1 MALFGRMLA
10 AGFAGVGE
18 GLGEAAKAQDERI
31 AEERARRDKL
41 MQQALI
47 FAKND
52 KDKYDVAKENKK
64 NLVSAI
70 DSRLSQYSDK
80 FGSDK
85 ERLAAAA
92 EIAKNYTTID
102 AANNYLNILDDN
114 YARNSD
120 SINFAFTSKMDPK
133 QLEQM
138 SLDTVSGSLVSSTL
152 RPKQWSTYYSPTEY
166 QTDSLLFRG
175 DKTPASLRQQAEEA
189 QKLGEAAG
197 LTERYDESVAAPSVG
212 LPKLTP
218 KVRIESF
225 QNQVFRSAGELQ
237 DAIKK
242 GASPERIKEL
252 TAASEFAKKQY
263 YDNITAEALAR
274 EKAEAASI
282 GATPTFV
289 SGMIQKSGEKEGVY
303 QTYLT
308 SPQMQKLFS
317 IQERTMDPSPDV
329 SFAAKQETA
338 YQLYSS
344 ATRVAGGKLSEK
356 DFNKIAMGATGVM
369 DKNRMETAY
378 SNRLG
383 IDGDYTALMDYLK
396 GIDRG
401 SEEYTLFQNNPNLG
415 AHKQVIDYFN
425 MKGAKERISPKDVT
439 KTSKAFAAIMSR
451 GYFVPNR
458 LIGSNNFNIMFQQ
471 QFGVAPTYQ

>member
-18 GLGEAAKAQDERI
+18 GLAAGAKAQDERI

-52 KDKYDVAKENKK
+52 KDKYDAAKENKR

-70 DSRLSQYSDK
+70 DARLAQYSDK
-80 FGSDK
+80 FGSEQ
-85 ERLAAAA
+85 ERLAASAN
-92 EIAKNYTTID
+92 IAKSYTTVE
-102 AANNYLNILDDN
+102 AANQYLNTLDEN
-114 YARNSD
+114 YSRNSD
-120 SINFAFTSKMDPK
+120 SVNFAFTSKMDPK
-133 QLEQM
+133 QLEKL
-138 SLDTVSGSLVSSTL
+138 SLDTVSGALVPSYL
-152 RPKQWSTYYSPTEY
+152 RPKQWDTYYSPTEY
-166 QTDSLLFRG
+166 QSDSLFAPSG
-175 DKTPASLRQQAEEA
+175 TPASLRKQAEEGR
-189 QKLGEAAG
+189 KLGEAAG
-197 LTERYDESVAAPSVG
+197 LTERYDDGAALPSVG
-212 LPKLTP
+212 LPKLSP

-225 QNQVFRSAGELQ
+225 QNQMYRATGELN

-242 GASPERIKEL
+242 GASPERIQEL
-252 TAASEFAKKQY
+252 KVASEFAKKQY

-274 EKAEAASI
+274 EKADTAGI

-317 IQERTMDPSPDV
+317 IQERNMVPSPDV

-344 ATRVAGGKLSEK
+344 ATRVAKGKLSEK

-383 IDGDYTALMDYLK
+383 IDGDYTALMGYLK
-396 GIDRG
+396 GIDKD
-401 SEEYTLFQNNPNLG
+401 SEEYSMFQNNPNLS
-415 AHKQVIDYFN
+415 AHKQIIDYFN
-425 MKGAKERISPKDVT
+425 MQSAKEQISPKDVT
-439 KTSKAFAAIMSR
+439 QTSKAFATIMSR

-458 LIGSNNFNIMFQQ
+458 LIGTNNFNNMFQQ
-471 QFGVAPTYQ
+471 QFGVTPTYQ

>member
-10 AGFAGVGE
+10 AGFAGIGE
-18 GLGEAAKAQDERI
+18 GLAAGAKAQDERI

-52 KDKYDVAKENKK
+52 KDKYDAAKENKR

-70 DSRLSQYSDK
+70 DARLAQYSDK
-80 FGSDK
+80 FGSEQ
-85 ERLAAAA
+85 ERLAASAN
-92 EIAKNYTTID
+92 IAKSYTTVE
-102 AANNYLNILDDN
+102 AANQYLNTLDEN

-120 SINFAFTSKMDPK
+120 SVNFEFTSKMDPK
-133 QLEQM
+133 QLERM
-138 SLDTVSGSLVSSTL
+138 SLDTVSGALVPSYL
-152 RPKQWSTYYSPTEY
+152 RPKQWDTYYSPTDY
-166 QTDSLLFRG
+166 QSDSIFAPSG
-175 DKTPASLRQQAEEA
+175 TPASLRKQAEEGR
-189 QKLGEAAG
+189 KLGEAAG
-197 LTERYDESVAAPSVG
+197 LTERYDEGAALPSVG

-225 QNQVFRSAGELQ
+225 QNQMFRSAGELQ

-274 EKAEAASI
+274 EKAEGVSM
-282 GATPTFV
+282 GATTTYI
-289 SGMIQKSGEKEGVY
+289 GTTIKAAGEKTGTY
-303 QTYLT
+303 QTYIT

-317 IQERTMDPSPDV
+317 IQDRNMDPSADV

-338 YQLYSS
+338 YQLAAS
-344 ATRVAGGKLSEK
+344 ARRIAGGKLSQK
-356 DFNKIAMGATGVM
+356 DENKILMGASNVLNKERL
-369 DKNRMETAY
+369 DEAY

-401 SEEYTLFQNNPNLG
+401 SEEYTMFQNNPNLV
-415 AHKQVIDYFN
+415 AHKYIIDYFN
-425 MKGAKERISPKDVT
+425 MKGANKQISQKYVT
-439 KTSKAFAAIMSR
+439 KTKKAFGAIMSR
-451 GYFVPNR
+451 GYFVPDR
-458 LIGSNNFNIMFQQ
+458 LIDSNNFNNMFQQ
-471 QFGVAPTYQ
+471 EFGIAPTYQ